1 MLIHRE
7 DVKVLLL
14 DRLINARSSNEE
26 ILLREIL
33 HDVNRIPPAD
43 GQPKKIEEK
52 K

>member
-1 MLIHRE
+1 MLIDRE
-7 DVKVLLL
+7 DVKILLL

-26 ILLREIL
+26 VLLREIL

-43 GQPKKIEEK
+43 AQPEKKEEK